1 MNTNYLLNFV
11 IPQGPTGPQGVT
23 GPTGATGPQ
32 GLTGPTGAT
41 GPQGLAGPTGAT
53 GPQGLAG
60 PTGATGPQGI
70 TGPTGPS
77 SEGLKAYGGRYSNT
91 EQSISLSIL
100 TPTQI
105 ALTNTMPNSN
115 TSYTTANTITT
126 QQGGIYEINY
136 YVNMTATVATT
147 VTVAVR
153 SNGTN
158 IASTVISR
166 LLSVGTN
173 SIYSGNTIVNL
184 PANANIDLAM
194 SASLAVGI
202 TLGTGVNA
210 TLSIKRLN

>member
-11 IPQGPTGPQGVT
+11 IPQGP
-23 GPTGATGPQ
+23 TGPQ

-53 GPQGLAG
+53 GPQGV
-60 PTGATGPQGI
+60 

>member
-11 IPQGPTGPQGVT
+11 IPQGP
-23 GPTGATGPQ
+23 TGPQ

-60 PTGATGPQGI
+60 PTGATGPQGV